1 VSVESSRE
9 SSVPGI
15 DDIAQRAYE
24 LYEAR
29 GSEPGRDLDDWLQ
42 AERELM
48 TMSSAD
54 AAERNTDAP
63 AAMTSTDATVS
74 VGRPSRRQRAQPDG
88 QTFTSL

>member
-1 VSVESSRE
+1 MSIESSRE
-9 SSVPGI
+9 SSAPGI
-15 DDIAQRAYE
+15 DDIAQRAYA

-48 TMSSAD
+48 TMSPAD
-54 AAERNTDAP
+54 VDERSTDAP
-63 AAMTSTDATVS
+63 ATMTPADEAAS
-74 VGRPSRRQRAQPDG
+74 VGRPTRRQRAQPDS